1 MDKWTLY
8 SNRRYYTISMADNVN
23 IIVQDTINDIVVNAA
38 VIVETIDINVQV
50 AVDEVQII
58 ANPNNYVVNI
68 NRIIGEQVQSDW
80 DQADDQAPDYIK
92 NKPTIPTATSDL
104 TNDGEDGINP
114 FITAADVTAQV
125 NSDWNAVSGVAEI
138 LNKPTIPAAVTKT
151 SDLTNDGEDGI
162 NPFITA
168 ADVPANGL
176 PAGGTAGQILTKVD
190 ATDYNATWQENY
202 ADWTSVVKHT
212 VKNNGLS
219 GTITKGTAVYV
230 TSSNGTNMLVG
241 RASNASEPTSSKTM
255 GLMQSDITT
264 TGGNQTGFV
273 ITEGLLGG
281 LNTAGQT
288 AGDPVWLGVN
298 GALIYGLTNKPY
310 APAHLVFIGIVTKI
324 SAGNGEIWVKVQN
337 GFELKEIHDV
347 DLITTTPI
355 NGHLLGFDG
364 TLWVNKTIA
373 TWLGFTPFQLPALTS
388 GSVLFSN
395 GTTIAQ
401 KNASFFWDD
410 TNNRLGIGTATPA
423 ATLQVVGGDVII
435 DNNKGYLAKIT
446 SGSTLSLLKFDASNN
461 CLIGS
466 NFQGGATNIYATT
479 NTLFYSYPSSV
490 LTERMRIVGS
500 SGSVLIGTTTDA
512 GYKLDVN
519 GTARVSGNTT
529 ITPAALTGTAAT
541 SALDIAQTWN
551 TTGTPTAF
559 KLNVTNTASSTLS
572 YLLDLQINGSSL
584 FRVQRQ
590 GRCEFSS
597 RIVDQNNLLGVVSVS
612 TSVAGNEEVFFSSR
626 ILNPTSGGR
635 TIFSAGGGFNPTS
648 GTANFNGVT
657 FTTTINQ
664 TGGANGITRGLYIN
678 PTLTAAADF
687 RAIEVANGITV
698 LAASVTA
705 RASLRIPS
713 GTAPTTPTNGD
724 IWFDGTDL
732 KIRVAGVT
740 KTFTLL

>member
-1 MDKWTLY
+1 L
-8 SNRRYYTISMADNVN
+8 
-23 IIVQDTINDIVVNAA
+23 
-38 VIVETIDINVQV
+38 
-50 AVDEVQII
+50 
-58 ANPNNYVVNI
+58 
-68 NRIIGEQVQSDW
+68 
-80 DQADDQAPDYIK
+80 
-92 NKPTIPTATSDL
+92 
-104 TNDGEDGINP
+104 
-114 FITAADVTAQV
+114 
-125 NSDWNAVSGVAEI
+125 
-138 LNKPTIPAAVTKT
+138 
-151 SDLTNDGEDGI
+151 
-162 NPFITA
+162 

-190 ATDYNATWQENY
+190 ATDYNATWQENF
-202 ADWTSVVKHT
+202 ADWTSQVKHI

-230 TSSNGTNMLVG
+230 TSSNGTNILVG

-273 ITEGLLGG
+273 ITEGLLQG
-281 LNTAGQT
+281 LNTASAT

-401 KNASFFWDD
+401 DNAQLFWDD
-410 TNNRLGIGTATPA
+410 TNNRLGIGTNAPA
-423 ATLQVVGGDVII
+423 YG
-435 DNNKGYLAKIT
+435 
-446 SGSTLSLLKFDASNN
+446 
-461 CLIGS
+461 
-466 NFQGGATNIYATT
+466 
-479 NTLFYSYPSSV
+479 
-490 LTERMRIVGS
+490 
-500 SGSVLIGTTTDA
+500 
-512 GYKLDVN
+512 LDVN
-519 GTARVSGNTT
+519 GTARVSGIIYLTLGARIGTTTTTAGIFPSGTSGRESLNLRSSLLPTDTGNDVVITNGQGDVGNTSSIRSLLTVARSFAPTSGTGVYNLIQVNPTINQTGGANGITRGLYINPTLTAAADFRAIENSVGKVCLNTTSGNTMIGTSTDAGYRLDVNGTARVSGITT

-551 TTGTPTAF
+551 TTGNPTAI
-559 KLNVTNTASSTLS
+559 KLNITNTASGASANLMTLS
-572 YLLDLQINGSSL
+572 VDGVERFKVNKVGGTTISSSL
-584 FRVQRQ
+584 
-590 GRCEFSS
+590 
-597 RIVDQNNLLGVVSVS
+597 VVS
-612 TSVAGNEEVFFSSR
+612 GNYFGSGNIGTNFGGINNTANSN
-626 ILNPTSGGR
+626 ITSGINR
-635 TIFSAGGGFNPTS
+635 YFLSAGQFIPTS
-648 GTANFNGVT
+648 GTGVNNGYE
-657 FTTTINQ
+657 FSTTINQ

-687 RAIEVANGITV
+687 RAIEVANGITI
-698 LAASVTA
+698 LGASTTA
-705 RASLRIPS
+705 KASLRIPS

-740 KTFTLL
+740 RTIVLL